1 MYDPELIFLE
11 SLMMNLRTSHIISGK
26 TWIIHRK
33 TYLWKYG
40 PQLLHKL
47 RWWSLFYRERY
58 IRLLLLWT
66 LDGPIQLPVTCQF
79 WFEYP
84 QFSTIEECA
93 PLLAGKNFLYAVFK
107 YIFLKFTFA
116 KLCYT
121 WQKKRFDSKWSFVW
135 TFFFQAEGKWLGD
148 CWYINEK
155 TKFFKNKTRKNLKK
169 ILHLLLSFARKKNI
183 SIEKNGKHTQWKK
196 SVLK

>member
-1 MYDPELIFLE
+1 
-11 SLMMNLRTSHIISGK
+11 MMNLRISYIISGK

-47 RWWSLFYRERY
+47 WWWSLFYRERY

-66 LDGPIQLPVTCQF
+66 LEGPIQLPVTCQF

-93 PLLAGKNFLYAVFK
+93 PLLEAKKWILSSFLPELSSSWKNVFLAH
-107 YIFLKFTFA
+107 IFIVCVQKF
-116 KLCYT
+116 
-121 WQKKRFDSKWSFVW
+121 FDFFGQGGRIWGPRQFENMIKSSRPSQRRVCSFRVKTVMGLFLVQFWSR
-135 TFFFQAEGKWLGD
+135 Q
-148 CWYINEK
+148 
-155 TKFFKNKTRKNLKK
+155 TKF
-169 ILHLLLSFARKKNI
+169 NI
-183 SIEKNGKHTQWKK
+183 SWGNC
-196 SVLK
+196 